1 MSKYIEI
8 IQKYRKPLIGLLI
21 VINIFAL
28 IGLTRIQISS
38 DFQVFVPTES
48 VYKDKLDEMDQSFP
62 SADQL
67 IIQFEMDETSIS
79 TDTYEKLANFY
90 NYIDTNYKDITV
102 TGSIT
107 TSDSTAVNEQ
117 TISMLE
123 KQTDVLGELATI
135 KTMDQKMYHIY
146 TLFSEKPITHDN
158 LNDIE
163 DYLDE
168 AGFTYAISGNTY
180 IQLKV
185 LDYIIFI
192 ITRIPILALVTLLI
206 VFNFQIRSKKGTILS
221 VLPAGLGALWT
232 LGIVGWIGESVSIL
246 TVLAPIFTIVIGS
259 ADGLHFI
266 AHVQEEQSEQGDTK
280 QALITT
286 LKMVGVPMII
296 TTVTSMAG
304 FLSLLVMNTEAIKGL
319 AIFAALGIMLAGIA
333 TWYVL
338 PLILSGGV
346 ILHGKAHRDR
356 AQKKGL
362 KRFWGLPSIG
372 IAIVILAIFIFGA
385 GQVKQ
390 EFNMLSIYRSYTEV
404 SKNNEIISEVNG
416 GTLPVFIYGDIPE
429 GTTSEEMGQDILS
442 LEDGLRTQ
450 EGVGKVV
457 SAFDFMKLMDNPS
470 MAASIDQ
477 SLLSEFVNITDKKFK
492 IMVFPTLHENAIL
505 KNLDAYM
512 TEQSSHMPEYNM
524 QVTGASFMMMELN
537 ESMLVNQLMSS
548 ALAILIV
555 FILLLIALRHVRSAL
570 ASLIP
575 IVMTLFFLFGFLGLT
590 GISLNIITCTIFSI
604 TVGVGIDYAI
614 HFTSIWRMRVKE
626 GLSSEEAAISAYQ
639 YTARPILANAFG
651 LSLGF
656 TALMLSPLQI
666 HMTVSILMWAS
677 MMVSVV
683 FSLIILPSILRKIK

>member
-1 MSKYIEI
+1 MKTYIEL
-8 IQKYRKPLIGLLI
+8 IQRYRKPLFALLI
-21 VINIFAL
+21 MINIFAL
-28 IGLTRIQISS
+28 IGLTRIHISS
-38 DFQVFVPTES
+38 DFQIFVPTDS
-48 VYKDKLDEMDQSFP
+48 VYKDKLDEMDTSFP

-67 IIQFEMDETSIS
+67 LIQFEMDETKVSME
-79 TDTYEKLANFY
+79 TYTELADFY
-90 NYIDTNYKDITV
+90 KYIDTNYKGVTV
-102 TGSIT
+102 NGSIT
-107 TSDSTAVNEQ
+107 STDTGAINEQ
-117 TISMLE
+117 SLAILE
-123 KQTDVLGELATI
+123 KQIEGLGDLSTI
-135 KTMDQKMYHIY
+135 KVKDQKMYHIY
-146 TLFSEKPITHDN
+146 TLFSEEPLTHDN

-163 DYLDE
+163 SYMTD
-168 AGFTYAISGNTY
+168 AGLTYAISGNTY

-192 ITRIPILALVTLLI
+192 LTRVPPLALITLLI

-221 VLPAGLGALWT
+221 VLPAGIGALWT
-232 LGIVGWIGESVSIL
+232 LGIVGWIGEPVSIL
-246 TVLAPIFTIVIGS
+246 TVLAPIFAIVIGS

-266 AHVQEEQSEQGDTK
+266 AHVQEEQVEHGDTK
-280 QALITT
+280 LALTNT

-319 AIFAALGIMLAGIA
+319 AIFASLGIMLAGIA
-333 TWYVL
+333 TWYIL
-338 PLILSGGV
+338 PLILSGGL
-346 ILHGKAHRDR
+346 ILHGKVHKDR
-356 AQKKGL
+356 ILKKGL
-362 KRFWGLPSIG
+362 RRFWGLPSIG
-372 IAIVILAIFIFGA
+372 VAVVVIAIFIVGA

-404 SKNNEIISEVNG
+404 SQNNEIISEVNG
-416 GTLPVFIYGDIPE
+416 GTLPVFIYGDIPAD
-429 GTTSEEMGQDILS
+429 TSLEQMGQDILA
-442 LEDGLRTQ
+442 LEDGLRQQ

-457 SAFDFMKLMDNPS
+457 SAFDFMSLMNDPS

-477 SLLSEFVNITDKKFK
+477 SLLSEFVNIPDMKFK
-492 IMVFPTLHENAIL
+492 IMVFPTVHENAIL
-505 KNLDAYM
+505 QNLDDYIG
-512 TEQSSHMPEYNM
+512 EQENTLSAYNM

-548 ALAILIV
+548 ALAMVIV
-555 FILLLIALRHVRSAL
+555 FLLLLIALRQVRSAL

-575 IVMTLFFLFGFLGLT
+575 IVMTLLFLFGFLGLT

-614 HFTSIWRMRVKE
+614 HFTSIWRVRVKE
-626 GLSSEEAAISAYQ
+626 GMSSEEAADLAYY

-683 FSLIILPSILRKIK
+683 FSLIILPSILRRIK